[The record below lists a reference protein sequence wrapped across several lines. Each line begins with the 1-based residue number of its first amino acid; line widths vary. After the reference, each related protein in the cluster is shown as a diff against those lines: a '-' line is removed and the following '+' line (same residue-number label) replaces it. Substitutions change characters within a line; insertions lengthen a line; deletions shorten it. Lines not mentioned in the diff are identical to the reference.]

1 MMHSILILF
10 IYLKKQFL
18 LNIRRYNYNWLLLK
32 FEYFMMAKVS
42 EISILSWLKLNTFMV
57 KVSVISILSWL
68 KFNRAKAKNWEE
80 LSFNFSHEIQSNWAY
95 SQLFEK
101 SQWKS

>member
-10 IYLKKQFL
+10 TYLKKQFL

-42 EISILSWLKLNTFMV
+42 E
-57 KVSVISILSWL
+57 ISILSWL